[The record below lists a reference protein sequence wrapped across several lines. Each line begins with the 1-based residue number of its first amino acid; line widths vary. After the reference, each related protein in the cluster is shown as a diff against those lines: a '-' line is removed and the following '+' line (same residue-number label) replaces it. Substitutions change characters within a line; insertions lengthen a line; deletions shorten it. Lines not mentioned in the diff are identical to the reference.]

1 MALDGESK
9 TTLQQQLQSHDDVT
23 QSSYEGR
30 LRPHGDMTQS
40 SYEGRLRPHADIT
53 QSSYEGRL
61 RPHDIIY
68 DSSSS
73 SAAVLCDVSK
83 KDVHVNN
90 SGGLLVL
97 AKSAHEQRKKAGGHM
112 YEVPEMM

>member
-9 TTLQQQLQSHDDVT
+9 TTLPHGDIIH
-23 QSSYEGR
+23 SSYEGR
-30 LRPHGDMTQS
+30 LRPHG
-40 SYEGRLRPHADIT
+40 DIT

-68 DSSSS
+68 DSSS

-97 AKSAHEQRKKAGGHM
+97 AKSAHEQRKKSGGHM

>member
-1 MALDGESK
+1 MATDGESK
-9 TTLQQQLQSHDDVT
+9 TTLPQLHGDVT
-23 QSSYEGR
+23 HSSYEGR
-30 LRPHGDMTQS
+30 LRPHG
-40 SYEGRLRPHADIT
+40 DIT

-73 SAAVLCDVSK
+73 AVLCDVSK

-97 AKSAHEQRKKAGGHM
+97 AKSAHEQLRKKAGGHM